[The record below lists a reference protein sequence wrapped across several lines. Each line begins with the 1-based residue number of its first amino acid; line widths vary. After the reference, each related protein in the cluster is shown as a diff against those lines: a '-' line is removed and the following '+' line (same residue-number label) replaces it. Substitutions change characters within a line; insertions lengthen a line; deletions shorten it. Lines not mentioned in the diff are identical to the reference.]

1 MNQIHFE
8 IDTHGAELK
17 SLQFGDRE
25 YLWHGD
31 PEFWGRSAPILFP
44 IVGRLAD
51 DTLRIDGREYRM
63 KQHGFA
69 RDVEFVRC
77 DRRQTLL
84 DGAYKI
90 LPEQERAMRFAMV
103 RVDHQ
108 SVYPYSFD
116 LAVNYIPQGNI
127 LVCEWQVTNRDD
139 KTMYFQIGAHPAFM
153 LPDYNAVEE
162 THGYIQ
168 CYDANDKIVSPMV
181 FNCLENGLRVH
192 YGQPKMLINDN
203 AILALTNT
211 TFADDAILIEADQ
224 VAKVALFD
232 KQGKRVLTVSC
243 PQAEAFGLWAPFKPG
258 CPFVC
263 IEPWCGIADRV
274 EFKGDISERDCI
286 HSLAPEETF
295 EFTYSIMING

>member
-1 MNQIHFE
+1 MNQIQFE
-8 IDTHGAELK
+8 IDTLGAELK
-17 SLQFGDRE
+17 SLQYGNRE
-25 YLWHGD
+25 YLWQGD
-31 PEFWGRSAPILFP
+31 PAFWGRRAPILFP

-69 RDVEFVRC
+69 RDAEFVRC
-77 DRRQTLL
+77 DGKYVLVE
-84 DGAYKI
+84 DGYR
-90 LPEQERAMRFAMV
+90 EN
-103 RVDHQ
+103 
-108 SVYPYSFD
+108 YPYAFE
-116 LAVNYIPQGNI
+116 LVAEYTTQGNTLI
-127 LVCEWQVTNRDD
+127 CDWQVTNRDD
-139 KTMYFQIGAHPAFM
+139 KTMYFQIGAHPAFL
-153 LPDYNAVEE
+153 LPDYNATDGV
-162 THGYIQ
+162 HGFIQ
-168 CYDANDKIVSPMV
+168 CYDSNDKIVSPMV

-224 VAKVALFD
+224 VAKVAMFD

-274 EFKGDISERDCI
+274 GFKGDISERDCI

>member
-1 MNQIHFE
+1 ME
-8 IDTHGAELK
+8 IQVSPHGAELQ
-17 SLQFGDRE
+17 SLLANGRE

-31 PEFWGRSAPILFP
+31 PEFWGRRAPILFP

-69 RDVEFVRC
+69 RNVEFVHR
-77 DRRQTLL
+77 
-84 DGAYKI
+84 DGKYV
-90 LPEQERAMRFAMV
+90 LVENGYREN
-103 RVDHQ
+103 
-108 SVYPYSFD
+108 YPYAFE
-116 LAVNYIPQGNI
+116 LVAEYTTQGNTLI
-127 LVCEWQVTNRDD
+127 CDWQVTNRDD

-153 LPDYNAVEE
+153 LPDYNATDGV
-162 THGYIQ
+162 HGFVQ
-168 CYDANDKIVSPMV
+168 CYDANDKIVSPLV

-211 TFADDAILIEADQ
+211 TFADDAILIELDQ
-224 VAKVALFD
+224 VAKVAMFD

-243 PQAEAFGLWAPFKPG
+243 PQAEAFGLWAPHKPG

-274 EFKGDISERDCI
+274 GFKGDISERDCI

-295 EFTYSIMING
+295 EFNYLITISS

>member
-17 SLQFGDRE
+17 SLKYGNRE
-25 YLWHGD
+25 YLWQGD
-31 PEFWGRSAPILFP
+31 PVYWGRRAPILFP

-69 RDVEFVRC
+69 RDAEFVRC
-77 DRRQTLL
+77 DGKYVLVE
-84 DGAYKI
+84 DGYR
-90 LPEQERAMRFAMV
+90 EN
-103 RVDHQ
+103 
-108 SVYPYSFD
+108 YPYAFE
-116 LAVNYIPQGNI
+116 LVAEYTTQGNTLI
-127 LVCEWQVTNRDD
+127 CDWQVTNRDD

-153 LPDYNAVEE
+153 LPDYNATDGV
-162 THGYIQ
+162 HGFVQ
-168 CYDANDKIVSPMV
+168 CYDADDKIVSPMV

-192 YGQPKMLINDN
+192 YGQPKMLINDK

-211 TFADDAILIEADQ
+211 TFADNAILIEADQ
-224 VAKVALFD
+224 VAKVAMFD

-243 PQAEAFGLWAPFKPG
+243 PQAEAFGLWAPFKQG

-274 EFKGDISERDCI
+274 GFKGDISERDCI

-295 EFTYSIMING
+295 EFNYLIMINS

>member
-17 SLQFGDRE
+17 SLKYGNRE

-31 PEFWGRSAPILFP
+31 PEFWGRRAPILFP

-69 RDVEFVRC
+69 RDAEFVRC
-77 DRRQTLL
+77 DGKYVLVE
-84 DGAYKI
+84 DGHR
-90 LPEQERAMRFAMV
+90 EN
-103 RVDHQ
+103 
-108 SVYPYSFD
+108 YPYAFE
-116 LAVNYIPQGNI
+116 LVAEYTTQGNTLI
-127 LVCEWQVTNRDD
+127 CDWQVTNRDD

-153 LPDYNAVEE
+153 LPDYNATDGV
-162 THGYIQ
+162 HGFVQ

-224 VAKVALFD
+224 VAKVAMFD
-232 KQGKRVLTVSC
+232 KKGKRVLTVSC

-274 EFKGDISERDCI
+274 GFKGDISERDCI
-286 HSLAPEETF
+286 HSLVPEETF
-295 EFTYSIMING
+295 EFTYSIMINS

>member
-1 MNQIHFE
+1 ME
-8 IDTHGAELK
+8 IQVSIHGAELQ
-17 SLQFGDRE
+17 SLLANGRE

-31 PEFWGRSAPILFP
+31 PEFWGRRAPILFP

-69 RDVEFVRC
+69 RDAEFVRC
-77 DRRQTLL
+77 DGKYVLVE
-84 DGAYKI
+84 DGYR
-90 LPEQERAMRFAMV
+90 EN
-103 RVDHQ
+103 
-108 SVYPYSFD
+108 YPYAFE
-116 LAVNYIPQGNI
+116 LVVEYTTQGNTLI
-127 LVCEWQVTNRDD
+127 CDWQVTNRDD

-153 LPDYNAVEE
+153 LPDYNATDGV
-162 THGYIQ
+162 HGFVQ

-232 KQGKRVLTVSC
+232 KGGERVLTVSC
-243 PQAEAFGLWAPFKPG
+243 SQAEAFGLWAPFKQG

-274 EFKGDISERDCI
+274 GFKGDISERDCI

-295 EFTYSIMING
+295 EFTYSIMINS

>member
-1 MNQIHFE
+1 MNQIQFE

-17 SLQFGDRE
+17 SLKYGNRE

-77 DRRQTLL
+77 DGKYVLVE
-84 DGAYKI
+84 DGYR
-90 LPEQERAMRFAMV
+90 EN
-103 RVDHQ
+103 
-108 SVYPYSFD
+108 YPYAFE
-116 LAVNYIPQGNI
+116 LVAEYTTQGNTLI
-127 LVCEWQVTNRDD
+127 CDWQVTNRDD

-153 LPDYNAVEE
+153 LPDYNATDEV
-162 THGYIQ
+162 HGYIQ
-168 CYDANDKIVSPMV
+168 CFDANDKIVSPMV

-192 YGQPKMLINDN
+192 YGQPKMLINDK

-224 VAKVALFD
+224 VAKVAMFD

-274 EFKGDISERDCI
+274 GFKGDISERDCI
-286 HSLAPEETF
+286 HSLVPEETF

>member
-17 SLQFGDRE
+17 SLKYGNRE

-31 PEFWGRSAPILFP
+31 PEFWGRRAPILFP

-69 RDVEFVRC
+69 RDAEFVRC
-77 DRRQTLL
+77 DGKYVLVE
-84 DGAYKI
+84 DGYR
-90 LPEQERAMRFAMV
+90 EN
-103 RVDHQ
+103 
-108 SVYPYSFD
+108 YPYAFE
-116 LAVNYIPQGNI
+116 LVAEYTTQGNTLI
-127 LVCEWQVTNRDD
+127 CDWQVTNRDD

-153 LPDYNAVEE
+153 LPNYNATDEV
-162 THGYIQ
+162 HGFIQ
-168 CYDANDKIVSPMV
+168 CYDADDKIVSPMV

-192 YGQPKMLINDN
+192 YGQPKMLINDK

-211 TFADDAILIEADQ
+211 IFADDAILIEADQ
-224 VAKVALFD
+224 VAKVAMFD

-243 PQAEAFGLWAPFKPG
+243 PQAEAFGLWAPFKQG

-274 EFKGDISERDCI
+274 GFKGDISERDCI
-286 HSLAPEETF
+286 HSLVPEETF
-295 EFTYSIMING
+295 EFTYSIMINS

>member
-1 MNQIHFE
+1 MNQIQFE

-17 SLQFGDRE
+17 SLKYGNRE

-31 PEFWGRSAPILFP
+31 PEFWGRRAPILFP

-69 RDVEFVRC
+69 RDAEFVRC
-77 DRRQTLL
+77 DGKYVLVE
-84 DGAYKI
+84 DGYR
-90 LPEQERAMRFAMV
+90 EN
-103 RVDHQ
+103 
-108 SVYPYSFD
+108 YPYAFE
-116 LAVNYIPQGNI
+116 LVAEYTTQGNTLI
-127 LVCEWQVTNRDD
+127 CDWKVTNRDN
-139 KTMYFQIGAHPAFM
+139 KTMYFQIGAHPAFL
-153 LPDYNAVEE
+153 LPDYNAIDGV
-162 THGYIQ
+162 HGFIQ

-211 TFADDAILIEADQ
+211 TFADDAILIELDQ
-224 VAKVALFD
+224 VAKVAMFD
-232 KQGKRVLTVSC
+232 KRGKRVLTVSC

-274 EFKGDISERDCI
+274 GFKGDISERDCI

>member
-1 MNQIHFE
+1 MNQIQFE

-17 SLQFGDRE
+17 SLKYGNRE

-31 PEFWGRSAPILFP
+31 PEFWGRRAPILFP

-69 RDVEFVRC
+69 RDAEFVHR
-77 DRRQTLL
+77 
-84 DGAYKI
+84 DGKYV
-90 LPEQERAMRFAMV
+90 LVEDGYREN
-103 RVDHQ
+103 
-108 SVYPYSFD
+108 YPYAFE
-116 LAVNYIPQGNI
+116 LVAEYTTQGNTLI
-127 LVCEWQVTNRDD
+127 CDWQVTNRDD

-153 LPDYNAVEE
+153 LPNYNATDEV
-162 THGYIQ
+162 HGFIQ

-232 KQGKRVLTVSC
+232 KRGKRVLTVSC
-243 PQAEAFGLWAPFKPG
+243 PQAEAFGLWAPFKKG

-274 EFKGDISERDCI
+274 GFKGEISERDCI
-286 HSLAPEETF
+286 HSIAPEETF
-295 EFTYSIMING
+295 EFIYSIMINS

>member
-17 SLQFGDRE
+17 SLKYGNRE

-31 PEFWGRSAPILFP
+31 PEFWGRRAPILFP

-69 RDVEFVRC
+69 RDAEFVRC
-77 DRRQTLL
+77 DGKYVLVE
-84 DGAYKI
+84 DGYR
-90 LPEQERAMRFAMV
+90 EN
-103 RVDHQ
+103 
-108 SVYPYSFD
+108 YPYAFE
-116 LAVNYIPQGNI
+116 LVAEYTTQGNTLI
-127 LVCEWQVTNRDD
+127 CDWQVTNRDD

-153 LPDYNAVEE
+153 LPDYNATDKV
-162 THGYIQ
+162 HGFIQ

-192 YGQPKMLINDN
+192 YGQPKMLINDK

-211 TFADDAILIEADQ
+211 TFADDAILIELDQ
-224 VAKVALFD
+224 VAKVAMFD

-243 PQAEAFGLWAPFKPG
+243 PQAEAFGLWAPHKPG

-274 EFKGDISERDCI
+274 GFKGDISERDCI
-286 HSLAPEETF
+286 HSLVPEETF
-295 EFTYSIMING
+295 EFTYLITISS

>member
-1 MNQIHFE
+1 MNQIQFE

-17 SLQFGDRE
+17 SLQYGNRE
-25 YLWHGD
+25 YLWQGD
-31 PEFWGRSAPILFP
+31 PVYWGRRAPILFP

-69 RDVEFVRC
+69 RDVEFVHR
-77 DRRQTLL
+77 
-84 DGAYKI
+84 DGKYV
-90 LPEQERAMRFAMV
+90 LVENGYREN
-103 RVDHQ
+103 
-108 SVYPYSFD
+108 YPYAFE
-116 LAVNYIPQGNI
+116 LVAEYTTQGNTLI
-127 LVCEWQVTNRDD
+127 CDWQVTNRDD

-153 LPDYNAVEE
+153 LPDYNATDGV
-162 THGYIQ
+162 HGFVQ
-168 CYDANDKIVSPMV
+168 CYDADDKIVSPMV

-224 VAKVALFD
+224 VAKVAMFD

-243 PQAEAFGLWAPFKPG
+243 PQAEAFGLWAPFKQG

-274 EFKGDISERDCI
+274 GFKGDISERDCI

-295 EFTYSIMING
+295 EFNYLIMINS

>member
-1 MNQIHFE
+1 MNQIQFE

-17 SLQFGDRE
+17 SLKYGNRE

-31 PEFWGRSAPILFP
+31 PEFWGRRAPILFP

-69 RDVEFVRC
+69 RDAEFVRC
-77 DRRQTLL
+77 DGKYVLVE
-84 DGAYKI
+84 DGYR
-90 LPEQERAMRFAMV
+90 EN
-103 RVDHQ
+103 
-108 SVYPYSFD
+108 YPYAFE
-116 LAVNYIPQGNI
+116 LVAEYTTQGNTLI
-127 LVCEWQVTNRDD
+127 CDWQVTNRDD

-153 LPDYNAVEE
+153 LPNYNATDEV
-162 THGYIQ
+162 HGFIQ

-192 YGQPKMLINDN
+192 YGQPKMLINDK

-224 VAKVALFD
+224 VAKVAMFD

-243 PQAEAFGLWAPFKPG
+243 PQAEAFGLWAPFKQG

-274 EFKGDISERDCI
+274 GFKGDISERDCI

>member
-1 MNQIHFE
+1 MIEQILVS
-8 IDTHGAELK
+8 TLGAELQ
-17 SLQFGDRE
+17 SLVANGHE
-25 YLWHGD
+25 YLWQGD
-31 PEFWGRSAPILFP
+31 PAFWGRRAPILFP

-69 RDVEFVRC
+69 RDAEFVRC
-77 DRRQTLL
+77 DGKYVLVE
-84 DGAYKI
+84 DGYR
-90 LPEQERAMRFAMV
+90 EN
-103 RVDHQ
+103 
-108 SVYPYSFD
+108 YPYAFE
-116 LAVNYIPQGNI
+116 LVAEYTTQGNTLI
-127 LVCEWQVTNRDD
+127 CDWQVTNRDD

-153 LPDYNAVEE
+153 LPDYNATDGV
-162 THGYIQ
+162 HGFVQ

-192 YGQPKMLINDN
+192 YGQPKMLINDK

-232 KQGKRVLTVSC
+232 KGGERVLTVSC
-243 PQAEAFGLWAPFKPG
+243 SQAEAFGLWAPFKQG

-295 EFTYSIMING
+295 EFTYSIMINS

>member
-1 MNQIHFE
+1 ME
-8 IDTHGAELK
+8 IQVSIHGAELQ
-17 SLQFGDRE
+17 SLLANGRE

-31 PEFWGRSAPILFP
+31 PEFWGRRAPILFP

-69 RDVEFVRC
+69 RDVEFVHR
-77 DRRQTLL
+77 
-84 DGAYKI
+84 DGKYV
-90 LPEQERAMRFAMV
+90 LVENGYREN
-103 RVDHQ
+103 
-108 SVYPYSFD
+108 YPYAFE
-116 LAVNYIPQGNI
+116 LVAEYTTQGNTLI
-127 LVCEWQVTNRDD
+127 CDWQVTNRDD

-153 LPDYNAVEE
+153 LPDYNATDGV
-162 THGYIQ
+162 HGFVQ
-168 CYDANDKIVSPMV
+168 CYDANDNIVSPMV

-192 YGQPKMLINDN
+192 YGQPKMLINDK

-232 KQGKRVLTVSC
+232 KRGKRVLTVSC

-274 EFKGDISERDCI
+274 GFKGDISERDCI

-295 EFTYSIMING
+295 EFTYSIMINS

>member
-1 MNQIHFE
+1 ME
-8 IDTHGAELK
+8 IQVSTHGAELQ
-17 SLQFGDRE
+17 SLLANGRE

-31 PEFWGRSAPILFP
+31 PEFWGRRAPILFP

-69 RDVEFVRC
+69 RDAEFVRC
-77 DRRQTLL
+77 DGKYVLVE
-84 DGAYKI
+84 DGYR
-90 LPEQERAMRFAMV
+90 EN
-103 RVDHQ
+103 
-108 SVYPYSFD
+108 YPYAFE
-116 LAVNYIPQGNI
+116 LVAEYTTQGNTLI
-127 LVCEWQVTNRDD
+127 CDWQVTNRDD

-153 LPDYNAVEE
+153 LPDYNATDGV
-162 THGYIQ
+162 HGYIQ
-168 CYDANDKIVSPMV
+168 CFDANDKIVSPMV

-192 YGQPKMLINDN
+192 YGQPKMLINDK

-211 TFADDAILIEADQ
+211 TFADDAILIEANQ
-224 VAKVALFD
+224 VAKVAMFD

-243 PQAEAFGLWAPFKPG
+243 PQAEAFGLWAPFKQG

-274 EFKGDISERDCI
+274 GFKGDISERDCI

-295 EFTYSIMING
+295 EFTYSIMINS

>member
-1 MNQIHFE
+1 ME
-8 IDTHGAELK
+8 IQVSIHGAELQ
-17 SLQFGDRE
+17 SLLANGRE

-31 PEFWGRSAPILFP
+31 PAFWGRRAPILFP

-69 RDVEFVRC
+69 RDAEFVRC
-77 DRRQTLL
+77 DGKYVLVE
-84 DGAYKI
+84 DGYR
-90 LPEQERAMRFAMV
+90 EN
-103 RVDHQ
+103 
-108 SVYPYSFD
+108 YPYAFE
-116 LAVNYIPQGNI
+116 LVAEYTTQGNTLI
-127 LVCEWQVTNRDD
+127 CDWQVTNRDD

-153 LPDYNAVEE
+153 LPDYNATDGV
-162 THGYIQ
+162 HGFVQ
-168 CYDANDKIVSPMV
+168 CYDADDKIVSPMV

-232 KQGKRVLTVSC
+232 KRGKRVLTVSC
-243 PQAEAFGLWAPFKPG
+243 PQAEAFGLWAPFKQG

-274 EFKGDISERDCI
+274 GFKGDISERDCI

>member
-1 MNQIHFE
+1 MNQIQFE

-17 SLQFGDRE
+17 SLKYGNRE

-31 PEFWGRSAPILFP
+31 PAFWGRRAPILFP

-69 RDVEFVRC
+69 RDAEFVRC
-77 DRRQTLL
+77 DGKYVLVE
-84 DGAYKI
+84 DGYR
-90 LPEQERAMRFAMV
+90 EN
-103 RVDHQ
+103 
-108 SVYPYSFD
+108 YPYAFE
-116 LAVNYIPQGNI
+116 LVAEYTTQGNTLI
-127 LVCEWQVTNRDD
+127 CDWQVTNRDD

-153 LPDYNAVEE
+153 LPNYNATDGV
-162 THGYIQ
+162 HGYIQ
-168 CYDANDKIVSPMV
+168 CFDANDKIVSPMV

-232 KQGKRVLTVSC
+232 KRGKRVLTVSC
-243 PQAEAFGLWAPFKPG
+243 PQAEAFGLWAPFKKG

-274 EFKGDISERDCI
+274 GFKGDISERDCI
-286 HSLAPEETF
+286 HSLVPEETF
-295 EFTYSIMING
+295 EFTYSIMINS